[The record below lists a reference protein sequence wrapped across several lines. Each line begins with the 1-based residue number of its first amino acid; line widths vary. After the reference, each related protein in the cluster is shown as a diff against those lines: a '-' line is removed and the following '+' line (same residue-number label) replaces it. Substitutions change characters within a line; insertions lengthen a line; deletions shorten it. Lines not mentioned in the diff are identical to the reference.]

1 MNGRLVCDEGE
12 PFMVVNEGYKL
23 LEGNV
28 VTATHGIIL
37 QAENRIS
44 VPGAESSPVCQ
55 EVVGKLEMT
64 GSERENVV
72 RSRQDASSNIVSLL
86 AREEAKDEL
95 VKKSVYS
102 AAAGCY
108 GDGSVLVSERRIEIT
123 GYCHKD
129 VGAVIEEDR
138 RAEKDDTPPP
148 LPLTGKILHPRPV
161 SLPRTVFPNSLFSF
175 STGPPKI
182 DRAVCPTSY
191 AARNAAPLLD
201 STPRKFTSN
210 GELWRQDDKSER
222 SVRDKIAM
230 FSSQSSLDGPL
241 FPSASMIA
249 AAATSRRL
257 SKYKSTEDVCSDER
271 HCGQKER
278 VSFLGDRT
286 QSSFDLTDSG
296 RNVGQEPGRR
306 YNRQGSPFNAVGAS
320 RTLASV
326 AQRGGAG
333 FEAST
338 PPPKSAANSYSVS
351 GQNCPTKAGLA
362 SAALS
367 RATSFSG
374 SSSAYGHQD
383 RASAA
388 ADLAPTLAISRTSSL
403 ASTFKRPAED
413 SLRRNSLNQLIEQR
427 KRSISKLRGLV
438 IPEKET
444 ITIDAPIVDLP
455 EIKSRDSILLH
466 QVSTERA
473 RSKRKMCERT
483 RCVVHRCCQR
493 RAFRTSGARKAR
505 WRATP
510 ARPACLRGARLP
522 SRCPPPKYTPSTRPP
537 SRGRA

>member
-28 VTATHGIIL
+28 ATGIML

-72 RSRQDASSNIVSLL
+72 RCQDASSNTVSLL

-123 GYCHKD
+123 GYYHKD

-148 LPLTGKILHPRPV
+148 LPLTGKIVHPRPV
-161 SLPRTVFPNSLFSF
+161 SFPRTVFPNSLFSF

-201 STPRKFTSN
+201 STARKFTSN

-249 AAATSRRL
+249 AAATNRRL

-306 YNRQGSPFNAVGAS
+306 YNRQRSPFNAFGAS
-320 RTLASV
+320 KT
-326 AQRGGAG
+326 RGGAG

-351 GQNCPTKAGLA
+351 GQNSPTKAGLA

-383 RASAA
+383 RASTA

-483 RCVVHRCCQR
+483 RCVVHRCWQR
-493 RAFRTSGARKAR
+493 RASRTSGARKAR
-505 WRATP
+505 WRATR
-510 ARPACLRGARLP
+510 ARPACL
-522 SRCPPPKYTPSTRPP
+522 
-537 SRGRA
+537 